1 MVVSFRR
8 VLKPFM
14 PGRAISAIII
24 SGLSTLAVLSR
35 VLVVLA
41 LPIICSPW

>member
-1 MVVSFRR
+1 MVASFRR

-14 PGRAISAIII
+14 PGRPISEIMM

-41 LPIICSPW
+41 LPIMCSPW